1 MKRKKSKIESCFSLN
16 QHRRRLGAAKVVQTS
31 VDLAALKASILKAG
45 ETTQTRGSVKDLETH
60 LDNLRIEFS
69 GQSELLSHHA
79 KLIVLIRRGFKEKET
94 YRAFRELWQSEQDFL
109 CQHLNIRWL
118 ISATDTMADHDPAP
132 QTRTTAKMVSLL
144 TNLVKMNDSE
154 RYVCSSTGNAPVP
167 ERIEHLQDHMV
178 PLFEGMSCFTVGT
191 DDTLRNMYWR
201 LEPFFQEGPAG
212 AILKTVWDRF
222 QTEDTVFARM
232 RALHHRDRTAWWTDE
247 G

>member
-1 MKRKKSKIESCFSLN
+1 
-16 QHRRRLGAAKVVQTS
+16 
-31 VDLAALKASILKAG
+31 
-45 ETTQTRGSVKDLETH
+45 
-60 LDNLRIEFS
+60 
-69 GQSELLSHHA
+69 
-79 KLIVLIRRGFKEKET
+79 
-94 YRAFRELWQSEQDFL
+94 
-109 CQHLNIRWL
+109 
-118 ISATDTMADHDPAP
+118 
-132 QTRTTAKMVSLL
+132 MVSLL
-144 TNLVKMNDSE
+144 TNLVKMNESE

-167 ERIEHLQDHMV
+167 ERIEHLQDHLV